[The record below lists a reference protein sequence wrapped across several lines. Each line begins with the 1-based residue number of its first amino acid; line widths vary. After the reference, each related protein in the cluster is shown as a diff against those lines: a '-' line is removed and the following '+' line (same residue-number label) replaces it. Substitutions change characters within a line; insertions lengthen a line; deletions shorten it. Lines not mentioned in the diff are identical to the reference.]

1 MTKGKVAARAAPKP
15 ASKGATA
22 STKPKSAE
30 NELVDAYLRTTPARF
45 KLIDGFLLMLFLT
58 GVLQF
63 VYCVLLSDYPF
74 NSFISGFA
82 ATVGQFVLAL
92 ALRMQLAAVVDG
104 QPRVSEKRAFS
115 EFVLASIVLHFFV
128 VNFLG

>member
-15 ASKGATA
+15 ASRSA
-22 STKPKSAE
+22 STKSKSSE
-30 NELVDAYLRTTPARF
+30 TKIVDAYLQTTPARF

-115 EFVLASIVLHFFV
+115 EFVMASIVLHFFV

>member
-74 NSFISGFA
+74 NSFISGYVMGANSSFA

-104 QPRVSEKRAFS
+104 QPRVSEKRYA
-115 EFVLASIVLHFFV
+115 ASPHIQG
-128 VNFLG
+128 FL